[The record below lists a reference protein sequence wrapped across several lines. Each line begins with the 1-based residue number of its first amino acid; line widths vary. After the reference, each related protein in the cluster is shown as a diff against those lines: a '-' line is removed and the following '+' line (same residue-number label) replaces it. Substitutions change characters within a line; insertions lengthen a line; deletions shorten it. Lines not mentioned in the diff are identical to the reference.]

1 MTSLYS
7 AGHSLIHRLPAG
19 IKLLLLCIAGIG
31 LFYITD
37 WRLMLG
43 VLVGAM
49 LLYPL
54 AHIPLPLLLHQLY
67 ALLWLIVLLAIVQ
80 WWMQTWQA
88 AITASG
94 RLLSLLLLANLAT
107 LTTRTTDLIDALTR
121 GLKGLRFI
129 GLNPERIS
137 LTISLALRFLPVII
151 EVTHEVRAA
160 QKARGLEFSL
170 LATAVPVI
178 VRTLKMA
185 DDIADAIDARQG

>member
-1 MTSLYS
+1 MTGLYS

-19 IKLLLLCIAGIG
+19 LKLLLLCAAGIG
-31 LFYITD
+31 LFHLGD
-37 WRLMLG
+37 WRPMLA
-43 VLVGAM
+43 VLAGSM

-54 AHIPLPLLLHQLY
+54 ARLPLTVLTRQLY
-67 ALLWLIVLLAIVQ
+67 ALAWLIVLLAAFQ
-80 WWMQTWQA
+80 WWIQGWQA
-88 AITASG
+88 AITAAA
-94 RLLSLLLLANLAT
+94 RLATLLLLANLIT
-107 LTTRTTDLIDALTR
+107 LTTRTVAIIDALTCA
-121 GLKGLRFI
+121 LKGLRVV

-170 LATAVPVI
+170 LATAIPVI

-185 DDIADAIDARQG
+185 DDIADAIDARQS

>member
-1 MTSLYS
+1 MTGLYS

-19 IKLLLLCIAGIG
+19 FKLLLLCGAGIG
-31 LFYITD
+31 LFYITE
-37 WRLMLG
+37 WRWM
-43 VLVGAM
+43 LVGFASC
-49 LLYPL
+49 LALYPV
-54 AHIPLPLLLHQLY
+54 AHIPMRLLLRQLY
-67 ALLWLIVLLAIVQ
+67 TLSWLIVLLAFFQ
-80 WWMQTWQA
+80 WWTQDWQT
-88 AITASG
+88 AITSSA
-94 RLLSLLLLANLAT
+94 RLLTLLLLANLLT
-107 LTTRTTDLIDALTR
+107 LTTRTTDSIDALTHA
-121 GLKGLRFI
+121 LAGLRLI

-137 LTISLALRFLPVII
+137 LTISLTLRFLPVII

>member
-1 MTSLYS
+1 MTGLYS

-19 IKLLLLCIAGIG
+19 FKLLLLCGAGIG

-37 WRLMLG
+37 WRAMLG
-43 VLVGAM
+43 MLAGCM

-54 AHIPLPLLLHQLY
+54 ARVPLRLLLRQLY
-67 ALLWLIVLLAIVQ
+67 ALFWLIGLLAAFQ
-80 WWMQTWQA
+80 WWTQGWQVA
-88 AITASG
+88 TTASA
-94 RLLSLLLLANLAT
+94 RLLTLLLLANLLT
-107 LTTRTTDLIDALTR
+107 ITTRTTAIIDALTR
-121 GLKGLRFI
+121 ALKGLRFV

-137 LTISLALRFLPVII
+137 LTISLTLRFLPVII

>member
-1 MTSLYS
+1 MTGLYN

-19 IKLLLLCIAGIG
+19 LKLFLLCAAGIG
-31 LFYITD
+31 LFHLSD
-37 WRLMLG
+37 WRPMLA
-43 VLVGAM
+43 VLTGIV

-54 AHIPLPLLLHQLY
+54 ARLPLSVLVRQLQALAWLL
-67 ALLWLIVLLAIVQ
+67 VLLAAFQ
-80 WWMQTWQA
+80 WWAQGWQTAVTSSARLA
-88 AITASG
+88 A
-94 RLLSLLLLANLAT
+94 LLLLANLIT
-107 LTTRTTDLIDALTR
+107 LTTRTTAIIDALTR
-121 GLKGLRFI
+121 VLSGLRFI
-129 GLNPERIS
+129 GVNPDRIS

-170 LATAVPVI
+170 LATAIPVI